1 MLISKRKK
9 KKHSPVIVTTQS
21 GSEYSN
27 IVMVVDKAFINLVWR
42 LKDTSIKK

>member
-1 MLISKRKK
+1 MLISKRK
-9 KKHSPVIVTTQS
+9 KKHSPVIVTIQS

-27 IVMVVDKAFINLVWR
+27 IVMVVDKAFINLIWR